1 MMARP
6 ALTPA
11 DLDRG
16 RHLGSLLREARGA
29 RSVSEV
35 AVASGLSSE
44 TVRKVEGGQ
53 VATPAFSTV
62 AALAGVLGVSLD
74 LLWEQVGR
82 QAVVRQRLPG
92 I

>member
-11 DLDRG
+11 DLERG
-16 RHLGSLLREARGA
+16 RRLGAALRQARGT
-29 RSVSEV
+29 RSVLEV
-35 AVASGLSSE
+35 ATASRLSPE

-74 LLWEQVGR
+74 VLWEQVGGPTT
-82 QAVVRQRLPG
+82 VRH
-92 I
+92 